1 MLAENRDH
9 PDQDQ
14 VDGIA
19 DESPITTTGHAKHEL
34 GHTIDDVADD
44 SRRTKGTDEPAE
56 DDVVN
61 IAAVFADIMLSSAI
75 HINSSDDTQNTENG
89 SDSPTEKVGNQNQ

>member
-14 VDGIA
+14 EDGIA

-44 SRRTKGTDEPAE
+44 SAVQRALMSQLRTT
-56 DDVVN
+56 
-61 IAAVFADIMLSSAI
+61 
-75 HINSSDDTQNTENG
+75 
-89 SDSPTEKVGNQNQ
+89 